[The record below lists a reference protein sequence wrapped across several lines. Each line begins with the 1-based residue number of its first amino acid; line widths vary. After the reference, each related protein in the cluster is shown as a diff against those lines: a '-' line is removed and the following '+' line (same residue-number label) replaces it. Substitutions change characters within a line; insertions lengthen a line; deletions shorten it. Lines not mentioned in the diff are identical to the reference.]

1 MMEKRTSMLMTL
13 TKWILIALLSL
24 PFILFALLLSSS
36 LKKYINK
43 VNRRERE
50 VRKIAEEEIVNIKT
64 GKIDYFSKR
73 YGNIGNKGRKK

>member
-1 MMEKRTSMLMTL
+1 MLMTL

-43 VNRRERE
+43 VNRREQE

-73 YGNIGNKGRKK
+73 YGNIGKKERKK